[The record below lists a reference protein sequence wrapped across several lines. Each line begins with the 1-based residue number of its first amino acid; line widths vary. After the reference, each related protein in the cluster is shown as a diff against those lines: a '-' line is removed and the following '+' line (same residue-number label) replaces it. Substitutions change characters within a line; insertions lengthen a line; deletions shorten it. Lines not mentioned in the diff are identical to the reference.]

1 MTVQGI
7 LIINIIGIVL
17 LFWVSNLVRKGR
29 LYVGYGVIMIL
40 AILAILI
47 IVSVP
52 KLLFLLTHLVGAVFP
67 VSALTM
73 LALGFIVVM
82 LVYILTQ
89 LTIISNRLAV
99 LAQALAIERAH
110 EEYATAAEELRSG
123 KNDQ

>member
-1 MTVQGI
+1 MTLQGI
-7 LIINIIGIVL
+7 LMINIIAIGL
-17 LFWVSNLVRKGR
+17 LFWVANLVRKGR

-40 AILAILI
+40 SILGIQI

-52 KLLFLLTHLVGAVFP
+52 RLLFLITHLVGAVFP

-89 LTIISNRLAV
+89 LTIISNRLAM
-99 LAQALAIERAH
+99 LTQAIAIERTH
-110 EEYATAAEELRSG
+110 EEYVTRAEEVPSTG
-123 KNDQ
+123 KTS

>member
-7 LIINIIGIVL
+7 LIINIMGIAL

-40 AILAILI
+40 AILGIQI

-52 KLLFLLTHLVGAVFP
+52 RLLFLLTHLVGAVFP

-73 LALGFIVVM
+73 MALGFIVMM

-89 LTIISNRLAV
+89 LTIISNRLAA
-99 LAQALAIERAH
+99 LTQALAIEQAH
-110 EEYATAAEELRSG
+110 EEYSSVAEELPSAG
-123 KNDQ
+123 QPQ

>member
-7 LIINIIGIVL
+7 VIINIMGIAL

-40 AILAILI
+40 AILGLQI
-47 IVSVP
+47 IISVP
-52 KLLFLLTHLVGAVFP
+52 RLLFLLTHLVGAIFP

-73 LALGFIVVM
+73 MALGFIAMM

-89 LTIISNRLAV
+89 LTIISNRLAA
-99 LAQALAIERAH
+99 LTQALAIERAH
-110 EEYATAAEELRSG
+110 EEYSSVVEELSSVR
-123 KNDQ
+123 KPQ

>member
-7 LIINIIGIVL
+7 LIINIIAIGL

-40 AILAILI
+40 AILGIQV

-52 KLLFLLTHLVGAVFP
+52 RLLFLFTHLVGAVFP

-89 LTIISNRLAV
+89 LTILSNRLAM
-99 LAQALAIERAH
+99 LTQAIAIERAH
-110 EEYATAAEELRSG
+110 DESASLSEEISSTG
-123 KNDQ
+123 KTT

>member
-7 LIINIIGIVL
+7 LIINIIGIML

-40 AILAILI
+40 AILGIQI

-52 KLLFLLTHLVGAVFP
+52 RLLFLITHLVGAVFP

-73 LALGFIVVM
+73 MALGFIVVM
-82 LVYILTQ
+82 IIYVLTQ
-89 LTIISNRLAV
+89 LTIISNRLAM
-99 LAQALAIERAH
+99 LTQALAIERAH
-110 EEYATAAEELRSG
+110 KEQFTLKENHSG
-123 KNDQ
+123 RTNQ

>member
-7 LIINIIGIVL
+7 LIINIMGIAL

-40 AILAILI
+40 AILGIQI

-52 KLLFLLTHLVGAVFP
+52 RLLFLLTHLVGAVFP

-73 LALGFIVVM
+73 MALGFIVMM

-89 LTIISNRLAV
+89 LTIISNRLAA
-99 LAQALAIERAH
+99 LTQALAIERAH
-110 EEYATAAEELRSG
+110 EEFSSVVEEMPSG
-123 KNDQ
+123 RKPQ

>member
-1 MTVQGI
+1 MTLQGI
-7 LIINIIGIVL
+7 LMINIIAIGL
-17 LFWVSNLVRKGR
+17 LFWVANLVRKGR

-40 AILAILI
+40 SILGIQI

-52 KLLFLLTHLVGAVFP
+52 RLLFLITHLVGAVFP

-89 LTIISNRLAV
+89 LTIISNRLAM
-99 LAQALAIERAH
+99 LTQAIAIERTH
-110 EEYATAAEELRSG
+110 ENQEERLS
-123 KNDQ
+123 QQ

>member
-7 LIINIIGIVL
+7 LIINIMGIAL

-40 AILAILI
+40 AILGIQI
-47 IVSVP
+47 VVSVP
-52 KLLFLLTHLVGAVFP
+52 RLLFLLTHLVGAVFP

-73 LALGFIVVM
+73 MALGFIVMM

-89 LTIISNRLAV
+89 LTIISNRLAA
-99 LAQALAIERAH
+99 LTQALAIERAH
-110 EEYATAAEELRSG
+110 EEYPSVVEEVPSVG
-123 KNDQ
+123 KPQ